1 MKSTQCL
8 EDLWLPETTGIPHS
22 NSVLPFRGHLVQLS
36 CVTGVNTEAQ
46 KSQIT
51 LSTSVNG

>member
-22 NSVLPFRGHLVQLS
+22 KSVLPFGGHLVQLS